1 MLEVFMKRILFPIL
15 FFVLIFTSCSL
26 FFQEEYGTITI
37 DLEGGRA
44 RSINSS
50 TGLPDL
56 ADSELE
62 IDIVTDGNSSI
73 YKKILASE
81 PKFFQADFPVGSRLE
96 ITVKLNGPSS
106 SWSAYNNHTVK
117 EGNNDIQLL
126 LNKNASSLANVGFST
141 TAATNTYEFNIAGK
155 KINISSS
162 EQPVFTRDSRGRLYI
177 AYKESSGWK
186 LNRYE
191 SDGTPNNFVSGS
203 PILSTITSASS
214 VKLASDP
221 ITGKVYAAANSN
233 LYLIK
238 DDGSV
243 IAGNPTIPAGPIAV
257 YNNNLFAL
265 ESPAGTDLKMFTITE
280 GGGSLTLTE
289 SGSTTV
295 STGQIIISV
304 TPINVD
310 FKDILVKKDKI
321 YILFAK
327 NNLPIPSTSSPYY
340 SLGGMLEYTYN
351 SSGVIDNP
359 QKYGFNDTVTAE
371 NDIVTAGETNF
382 YGPAC
387 FIGYD
392 EQSISIADDGCTFK
406 KEGGSV
412 RIYKNVNRIFS
423 FNTSTKSLYSYATE
437 NKWFKE
443 YEVTGGSTPPPGTG
457 KVLLWE
463 KNTDSNLG
471 MVYYQVDE
479 GGYTSLPT
487 TAFIKGVDSSSLTP
501 YKQIPTDVFSY
512 DNLGNLYVVW
522 KIEGSPTHKYVVRRY
537 LWNGS
542 NASYTYENEANLY
555 FKNGNNTLNIYPD
568 AIAVNISETNK
579 HLYYT
584 YKQNANIFLLRLKW
598 NDNFSAASK
607 DTSFEQKIQN
617 AGSSKSFCTALAV
630 NENGIF
636 AAVKSILGSDIENP
650 DTYGSNIKKYKHQK
664 NAGDSDYSDGEVS
677 IIPST
682 SVNTLSENNYTLEDI
697 CDLQI
702 KGGVLYGIRTKK
714 TGKLKNGTTSKVS
727 TSGELFKIEALD
739 SLFLSSTVVTSLWSS
754 LSPTDGY
761 APYRFIGTVL
771 NKLIIASDGY
781 YGDKSS
787 TGNEAQNKNK
797 VLSFDITT
805 STTWTVT
812 PTNTN
817 ATFSRELTYDATNGF
832 KWE

>member
-1 MLEVFMKRILFPIL
+1 MKKKL
-15 FFVLIFTSCSL
+15 FFALLVLILSSCSL
-26 FFQEEYGTITI
+26 FFQKEYGTITI

-50 TGLPDL
+50 TGLPNL

-62 IDIVTDGNSSI
+62 IDILTEGNSSI

-81 PKFFQADFPVGSRLE
+81 PKFFQADFPIGSRLE

-106 SWSAYNNHTVK
+106 SWSAHNSHTVK
-117 EGNNDIQLL
+117 EGNNDIRLL

-141 TAATNTYEFNIAGK
+141 AAVVNKYEFNIAGK
-155 KINISSS
+155 KINISSNAL
-162 EQPVFTRDSRGRLYI
+162 PVFTRDSRGRLYI

-191 SDGTPNNFVSGS
+191 SDGTPNNFDSGS
-203 PILSTITSASS
+203 QILPTITSASS

-221 ITGKVYAAANSN
+221 VTGKIYAAADTN

-243 IAGNPTIPAGPIAV
+243 IAGNPTIPAGPVAV

-265 ESPAGTDLKMFTITE
+265 DIPASPALKMFTITE
-280 GGGSLTLTE
+280 GGSWLTLNQA
-289 SGSTTV
+289 GSTSV
-295 STGQIIISV
+295 STGQITISG
-304 TPINVD
+304 TPGTTINVD
-310 FKDILVKKDKI
+310 FKDILVKNDKI

-371 NDIVTAGETNF
+371 NDIVTAGEANF

-463 KNTDSNLG
+463 KNTAPTTEGFKFYL
-471 MVYYQVDE
+471 VDE
-479 GGYTSLPT
+479 NNISASLLS
-487 TAFIKGVDSSSLTP
+487 TAFLQDNGSD
-501 YKQIPTDVFSY
+501 YPTDVFCY
-512 DNLGNLYVVW
+512 DQEGNLYVVW
-522 KIEGSPTHKYVVRRY
+522 FANSSYFVRRY
-537 LWNGS
+537 EKANGYS
-542 NASYTYENEANLY
+542 TDNTKENQQKMVNKSGSTQLSASEKPT
-555 FKNGNNTLNIYPD
+555 
-568 AIAVNISETNK
+568 AIAVDVSDTQKGYVYYSYKTGEKIIIRNKWIKLNGFKTGSYLNKQTLNDLSGANDSKITSMTVNNDGLFVAQKNEYTSPKKFKNVIHKYSNFDHSNTDYIGDTSSPILHGTGNNYVDENIFAMQIINGV
-579 HLYYT
+579 LYYT
-584 YKQNANIFLLRLKW
+584 VIKQDGQLENQNTNIVKT
-598 NDNFSAASK
+598 SAK
-607 DTSFEQKIQN
+607 
-617 AGSSKSFCTALAV
+617 L
-630 NENGIF
+630 
-636 AAVKSILGSDIENP
+636 VKSSNSLNNAMNYQSF
-650 DTYGSNIKKYKHQK
+650 DT
-664 NAGDSDYSDGEVS
+664 VW
-677 IIPST
+677 ST
-682 SVNTLSENNYTLEDI
+682 
-697 CDLQI
+697 Q
-702 KGGVLYGIRTKK
+702 
-714 TGKLKNGTTSKVS
+714 
-727 TSGELFKIEALD
+727 
-739 SLFLSSTVVTSLWSS
+739 SSS
-754 LSPTDGY
+754 TDGY
-761 APYRFIGTVL
+761 APYRFIGTVPS
-771 NKLIIASDGY
+771 KLIIASDGY
-781 YGDKSS
+781 YGDKNSA
-787 TGNEAQNKNK
+787 GDKAKNKNK
-797 VLSFDITT
+797 VLSFDITA
-805 STTWTVT
+805 STTWTLI
-812 PTNTN
+812 PKNTG
-817 ATFSRELTYDATNGF
+817 AKFSRDLTYTAANGF

>member
-1 MLEVFMKRILFPIL
+1 MKKKL
-15 FFVLIFTSCSL
+15 FFALLVLILSSCSL
-26 FFQEEYGTITI
+26 FFQKEYGTITI
-37 DLEGGRA
+37 DLEGGKA

-50 TGLPDL
+50 TGLPNL

-62 IDIVTDGNSSI
+62 IDIVTDGSSSI

-141 TAATNTYEFNIAGK
+141 TAANKYEFNIAGK
-155 KINISSS
+155 KIDINSS
-162 EQPVFTRDSRGRLYI
+162 ELPVFTRDSRGRLYI

-191 SDGTPNNFVSGS
+191 SDGTQNNFDSGS
-203 PILSTITSASS
+203 QIVTTITSASS

-221 ITGKVYAAANSN
+221 ITGKVYALIKDSSN
-233 LYLIK
+233 NVILYRIK
-238 DDGSV
+238 DDGSI
-243 IAGNPTIPAGPIAV
+243 IAGNLTIPVCPIAV

-265 ESPAGTDLKMFTITE
+265 DSTDLKMFTITE
-280 GGGSLTLTE
+280 GGSLTFTQA
-289 SGSTTV
+289 GSTTV
-295 STGQIIISV
+295 STGQVTISGSV
-304 TPINVD
+304 TPIPVE
-310 FKDILVKKDKI
+310 FKDILVKNDKI

-327 NNLPIPSTSSPYY
+327 NKLPTGTPPQPSPYY

-351 SSGVIDNP
+351 SSGINGL
-359 QKYGFNDTVTAE
+359 QKYGFKNEVTAK
-371 NDIVTAGETNF
+371 DGIVTAGEANF

-406 KEGGSV
+406 KVGGNV
-412 RIYKNVNRIFS
+412 KIDKNVNRIFS

-443 YEVTGGSTPPPGTG
+443 YEETATPPPPPPGTG
-457 KVLLWE
+457 KVLLWQ
-463 KNTDSNLG
+463 KNSDPNLG
-471 MVYYQVDE
+471 MEYYQVNE
-479 GGYTSLPT
+479 GEYTILPT
-487 TAFIKGVDSSSLTP
+487 TFIKGSNTGGYP
-501 YKQIPTDVFSY
+501 HYPTDVFCH
-512 DNLGNLYVVW
+512 DEKGNLYILWVNKAGGAPV
-522 KIEGSPTHKYVVRRY
+522 KYQYKVRKY
-537 LWNGS
+537 ALLPSGAYNS
-542 NASYTYENEANLY
+542 TYE
-555 FKNGNNTLNIYPD
+555 
-568 AIAVNISETNK
+568 AIIGLEDFFNQNSPITEISVHVSESNSY
-579 HLYYT
+579 LYYT
-584 YKQNANIFLLRLKW
+584 YKKTFTYIKRLKW
-598 NDNFSAASK
+598 TGDNFSAASK
-607 DTSFEQKIQN
+607 DPSFEQKIKD
-617 AGSSKSFCTALAV
+617 AGGSKYFCTALAV

-636 AAVKSILGSDIENP
+636 AAVKNIAGSDINYP
-650 DTYGSNIKKYKHQK
+650 DNYSVNIKKYKHT
-664 NAGDSDYSDGEVS
+664 NSADGE
-677 IIPST
+677 
-682 SVNTLSENNYTLEDI
+682 TLANNISPQISADNYTLEDI

-702 KGGVLYGIRTKK
+702 KGGVLYGIKTKK

-727 TSGELFKIEALD
+727 TSGELFNIS
-739 SLFLSSTVVTSLWSS
+739 SLNSSFSSSTVVTSLWSS
-754 LSPTDGY
+754 SSPTDGY
-761 APYRFIGTVL
+761 APYRFIGTVP

-797 VLSFDITT
+797 VLSFDIG
-805 STTWTVT
+805 SWTLT
-812 PTNTN
+812 PTDTD

>member
-1 MLEVFMKRILFPIL
+1 MKKKL
-15 FFVLIFTSCSL
+15 FFALLVLILSSCSL
-26 FFQEEYGTITI
+26 FFQKEYGTITI
-37 DLEGGRA
+37 DLEGGKA

-50 TGLPDL
+50 TGLPNL

-62 IDIVTDGNSSI
+62 IDILTEGSSSI

-106 SWSAYNNHTVK
+106 SWSAHNSHTVK
-117 EGNNDIQLL
+117 EGNNDIRLL
-126 LNKNASSLANVGFST
+126 LNKNASSLATVGFST
-141 TAATNTYEFNIAGK
+141 AAVVNKYEFNIAGK
-155 KINISSS
+155 TIDISSN
-162 EQPVFTRDSRGRLYI
+162 ELPVFTRDSRGRLYI
-177 AYKESSGWK
+177 AYKQSAWA

-191 SDGTPNNFVSGS
+191 SDGTQNNFDFGS
-203 PILSTITSASS
+203 QIVTTITGASS

-221 ITGKVYAAANSN
+221 ITGKVYVAADSH

-238 DDGSV
+238 NDGSV
-243 IAGNPTIPAGPIAV
+243 IAGTSMIPAGPIAV

-265 ESPAGTDLKMFTITE
+265 DSPAGTDLKMFTITE
-280 GGGSLTLTE
+280 GGSGLTLTHA
-289 SGSTTV
+289 GSTSV
-295 STGQIIISV
+295 STGQITISV

-412 RIYKNVNRIFS
+412 RIYKNVNRIFY

-437 NKWFKE
+437 NKWFNE
-443 YEVTGGSTPPPGTG
+443 YEETATPPQPPPGTTG

-463 KNTDSNLG
+463 KNSDPNLG

-479 GGYTSLPT
+479 GGYTSLL
-487 TAFIKGVDSSSLTP
+487 TAFIEGSNTGVN
-501 YKQIPTDVFSY
+501 IENPTDVFCY
-512 DNLGNLYVVW
+512 DQEENLYVVW
-522 KIEGSPTHKYVVRRY
+522 NNTSNLYCVRRY
-537 LWNGS
+537 EKKSDGS
-542 NASYTYENEANLY
+542 YDTANV
-555 FKNGNNTLNIYPD
+555 KEQTLIGSGTTSLNSSKPPI
-568 AIAVNISETNK
+568 AIAVDVSDNTNGY
-579 HLYYT
+579 LYYG
-584 YKQNANIFLLRLKW
+584 YKDGTNTPMRMNKW
-598 NDNFSAASK
+598 NKVNFDTVIENKNITINSTFKITAMAANK
-607 DTSFEQKIQN
+607 DGAF
-617 AGSSKSFCTALAV
+617 V
-630 NENGIF
+630 
-636 AAVKSILGSDIENP
+636 AVKQDYTDSPLRYKINIL
-650 DTYGSNIKKYKHQK
+650 KYK
-664 NAGDSDYSDGEVS
+664 NNGTSDGEWYFYNSTHHYSSGESYTNENIFAMRVVS
-677 IIPST
+677 
-682 SVNTLSENNYTLEDI
+682 D
-697 CDLQI
+697 
-702 KGGVLYGIRTKK
+702 VLYFLITRQKGQM
-714 TGKLKNGTTSKVS
+714 NNSS
-727 TSGELFKIEALD
+727 TNTVKIEAE
-739 SLFLSSTVVTSLWSS
+739 LWKTKMPLNNTFNDQRYQDLWKSK
-754 LSPTDGY
+754 DEDHQHGY
-761 APYRFIGTVL
+761 APYRFIGTVP

-781 YGDKSS
+781 YGIK
-787 TGNEAQNKNK
+787 TPNEVKNKNK

-805 STTWTVT
+805 STNWTVT
-812 PTNTN
+812 PTDTS
-817 ATFSRELTYDATNGF
+817 AKFSRELKYEPSNVF
-832 KWE
+832 EWE

>member
-1 MLEVFMKRILFPIL
+1 MKKKL
-15 FFVLIFTSCSL
+15 FFALLVLILSSCSL

-37 DLEGGRA
+37 DLEGGKA

-56 ADSELE
+56 TDSELE
-62 IDIVTDGNSSI
+62 IDIVTDGSSSI

-141 TAATNTYEFNIAGK
+141 TAANTYEFNIAGK
-155 KINISSS
+155 KIDINSS

-177 AYKESSGWK
+177 AYKESSGWR

-203 PILSTITSASS
+203 TILTTITGASS

-221 ITGKVYAAANSN
+221 VTGKIYAAADTN

-243 IAGNPTIPAGPIAV
+243 IAGNPTIPAGPVAV

-265 ESPAGTDLKMFTITE
+265 NIPASPALKMFTITE
-280 GGGSLTLTE
+280 GGSWLTLNQA
-289 SGSTTV
+289 GSTSV
-295 STGQIIISV
+295 STGQITISG
-304 TPINVD
+304 TPGTTINVD
-310 FKDILVKKDKI
+310 FKDILVKNDKI

-327 NNLPIPSTSSPYY
+327 NKLPKGIPLPPSPYY

-351 SSGVIDNP
+351 SSGISGL

-371 NDIVTAGETNF
+371 NDIVTAGEANF

-392 EQSISIADDGCTFK
+392 EQSISIADDGCAFK
-406 KEGGSV
+406 KVVGSV
-412 RIYKNVNRIFS
+412 RIEKNVNRIFS
-423 FNTSTKSLYSYATE
+423 FNTSTKNLYSYATE
-437 NKWFKE
+437 NKWFNE
-443 YEVTGGSTPPPGTG
+443 YEETTTPPPPPPGTG

-463 KNTDSNLG
+463 KNTNSNLG

-479 GGYTSLPT
+479 GGYTGLPT
-487 TAFIKGVDSSSLTP
+487 TAFIAGSNTGGYP
-501 YKQIPTDVFSY
+501 HYPTDVFCH
-512 DNLGNLYVVW
+512 DEKGNLYILWVN
-522 KIEGSPTHKYVVRRY
+522 KAGGSPVKYQYKVRKY
-537 LWNGS
+537 ALLPSGAYDS
-542 NASYTYENEANLY
+542 TYEAIIGLEDFFNQ
-555 FKNGNNTLNIYPD
+555 NTPITE
-568 AIAVNISETNK
+568 ISVHVSESNSY
-579 HLYYT
+579 LYYT
-584 YKQNANIFLLRLKW
+584 YKNTFTYIKRLKW
-598 NDNFSAASK
+598 TGDNFSAASK
-607 DTSFEQKIQN
+607 DNSFEQKIKD
-617 AGSSKSFCTALAV
+617 AGGSKSFCTALAV

-636 AAVKSILGSDIENP
+636 AAVKNIAGSDINYP
-650 DTYGSNIKKYKHQK
+650 DNYSVNIKKYKHT
-664 NAGDSDYSDGEVS
+664 NSADGE
-677 IIPST
+677 
-682 SVNTLSENNYTLEDI
+682 TLANNISPQNNADNYTLEDI

-702 KGGVLYGIRTKK
+702 KGGVLYGIKTKK

-739 SLFLSSTVVTSLWSS
+739 SSFSSSTVVTSLWSS
-754 LSPTDGY
+754 SSPTDGY
-761 APYRFIGTVL
+761 APYRFIGTVPS
-771 NKLIIASDGY
+771 KLIIASDGY
-781 YGDKSS
+781 YGDKNSA
-787 TGNEAQNKNK
+787 GNEAQNKNK
-797 VLSFDITT
+797 VLSFDITA
-805 STTWTVT
+805 STTWTLI
-812 PTNTN
+812 PKNTD
-817 ATFSRELTYDATNGF
+817 AKFSRELTYATNAF

>member
-1 MLEVFMKRILFPIL
+1 MKRILFPIL

-37 DLEGGRA
+37 DLEGGKA

-50 TGLPDL
+50 TGLPNL

-81 PKFFQADFPVGSRLE
+81 PKFFQADFPIGSRLE
-96 ITVKLNGPSS
+96 ITVKLNGPSA
-106 SWSAYNNHTVK
+106 SWSAHNSLTVK
-117 EGNNDIQLL
+117 EGNNDIRLL

-141 TAATNTYEFNIAGK
+141 TATNTYEFNIAGE
-155 KINISSS
+155 KIDIISR
-162 EQPVFTRDSRGRLYI
+162 ELPVFTRDSRGRLYI
-177 AYKESSGWK
+177 AYKQSNWK

-191 SDGTPNNFVSGS
+191 SDGTPNNFVSS
-203 PILSTITSASS
+203 SQILSTINTASS
-214 VKLASDP
+214 VKLASDSV
-221 ITGKVYAAANSN
+221 TGKVYVAADSH

-243 IAGNPTIPAGPIAV
+243 IAVSPTIPVSPIAV

-265 ESPAGTDLKMFTITE
+265 DIPAGTDLKMFTITE
-280 GGGSLTLTE
+280 GGSLTLNQV
-289 SGSTTV
+289 GSTV
-295 STGQIIISV
+295 SLSTGQITISGTPG

-310 FKDILVKKDKI
+310 FKDILVKNDKI

-327 NNLPIPSTSSPYY
+327 NSLPSVTPPAHYY

-351 SSGVIDNP
+351 SSGITNHP

-371 NDIVTAGETNF
+371 NDIVTAGEANF

-392 EQSISIADDGCTFK
+392 KQSISIADDGCTFNK
-406 KEGGSV
+406 VGGSV
-412 RIYKNVNRIFS
+412 RIDKNVNRVFS

-437 NKWFKE
+437 NKWFNE
-443 YEVTGGSTPPPGTG
+443 YEETTTPPPPPPGTG

-463 KNTDSNLG
+463 KNNNPNLG

-479 GGYTSLPT
+479 GGYSSLL
-487 TAFIKGVDSSSLTP
+487 TAFIEGVNSSALSQ

-542 NASYTYENEANLY
+542 TASYTYEKEANLY
-555 FKNGNNTLNIYPD
+555 FKNGANTLNIYPD

-579 HLYYT
+579 YLYYT
-584 YKQNANIFLLRLKW
+584 YKQNANIFLLRLNW

-607 DTSFEQKIQN
+607 DPSFEQKIKDT
-617 AGSSKSFCTALAV
+617 GGSKSFCTALAV

-636 AAVKSILGSDIENP
+636 AAVKNIAGTDINYP
-650 DTYGSNIKKYKHQK
+650 DNYSVNIKKYKHT
-664 NAGDSDYSDGEVS
+664 NSADGE
-677 IIPST
+677 
-682 SVNTLSENNYTLEDI
+682 TLANNIVPQIDADNYTLEDI

-702 KGGVLYGIRTKK
+702 KGGVLYGIKTKK
-714 TGKLKNGTTSKVS
+714 TGKLKKGTTSKVS

-739 SLFLSSTVVTSLWSS
+739 SSFSSSTVVTSLWSS
-754 LSPTDGY
+754 SSPTDGY
-761 APYRFIGTVL
+761 APYRFISTVP

-781 YGDKSS
+781 YGDTSNAGDK
-787 TGNEAQNKNK
+787 AQNKNK
-797 VLSFDITT
+797 VLSFDITA
-805 STTWTVT
+805 SPTWTVT
-812 PTNTN
+812 PTDIG
-817 ATFSRELTYDATNGF
+817 AKFSRELTYDASGF
-832 KWE
+832 EWK

>member
-1 MLEVFMKRILFPIL
+1 MKRKL
-15 FFVLIFTSCSL
+15 FFALLVLILSSCSL
-26 FFQEEYGTITI
+26 FFREEYGTITI
-37 DLEGGRA
+37 DLEGGKA

-50 TGLPDL
+50 TGLPNL
-56 ADSELE
+56 EDSELE
-62 IDIVTDGNSSI
+62 IDIVTDGSSSI

-106 SWSAYNNHTVK
+106 SWSANNNHTVK

-141 TAATNTYEFNIAGK
+141 TATTNTYEFNIAGK
-155 KINISSS
+155 TIDISSNTL
-162 EQPVFTRDSRGRLYI
+162 PVFTRDSRGRLYI
-177 AYKESSGWK
+177 AYKQSAWA

-191 SDGTPNNFVSGS
+191 SDGTPNNFASS
-203 PILSTITSASS
+203 SQILSTITSASS

-221 ITGKVYAAANSN
+221 VTGKVYAAADTN

-243 IAGNPTIPAGPIAV
+243 IAGTPTIPVGPIAV

-265 ESPAGTDLKMFTITE
+265 DIPASPALKMFTITE
-280 GGGSLTLTE
+280 GGGSLTFTE
-289 SGSTTV
+289 AGSTTV
-295 STGQIIISV
+295 STGQITISG
-304 TPINVD
+304 TQINVD
-310 FKDILVKKDKI
+310 FKDILVKNDKI

-327 NNLPIPSTSSPYY
+327 NSLPIASTPSPYY

-359 QKYGFNDTVTAE
+359 QKYGFNDTVTAGD
-371 NDIVTAGETNF
+371 DIVTAGEANF

-443 YEVTGGSTPPPGTG
+443 YEETATPPPPSPGTG

-463 KNTDSNLG
+463 KNSNPNLG

-479 GGYTSLPT
+479 GGYTGLP
-487 TAFIKGVDSSSLTP
+487 TAFIEGSNTGVN
-501 YKQIPTDVFSY
+501 IENPTDVFCY
-512 DNLGNLYVVW
+512 DQEGNLYVVW
-522 KIEGSPTHKYVVRRY
+522 NNTSNLYCVRRY
-537 LWNGS
+537 EKKSDGS
-542 NASYTYENEANLY
+542 YDTENVKEQVLQGSGTTY
-555 FKNGNNTLNIYPD
+555 LNSSKPPI
-568 AIAVNISETNK
+568 AIAVDVSDNTNGY
-579 HLYYT
+579 LYYG
-584 YKQNANIFLLRLKW
+584 YKDGTITPMRMSKWNKANFNTVMENNNITINNTFKITAMAANKYGAFVAVKQDYTDTPLRYKINILKYKNNGTSDGYWYFHNSAQSYSSGDNYKDENIFAMK
-598 NDNFSAASK
+598 
-607 DTSFEQKIQN
+607 
-617 AGSSKSFCTALAV
+617 V
-630 NENGIF
+630 VNGILF
-636 AAVKSILGSDIENP
+636 FLI
-650 DTYGSNIKKYKHQK
+650 TRQK
-664 NAGDSDYSDGEVS
+664 GQMNNS
-677 IIPST
+677 ST
-682 SVNTLSENNYTLEDI
+682 NT
-697 CDLQI
+697 
-702 KGGVLYGIRTKK
+702 V
-714 TGKLKNGTTSKVS
+714 
-727 TSGELFKIEALD
+727 KIEAE
-739 SLFLSSTVVTSLWSS
+739 LWKTKMPLNDTFNNQRYQDLWKSK
-754 LSPTDGY
+754 DEDIQHGY

-797 VLSFDITT
+797 VLSFDIG
-805 STTWTVT
+805 SWTLT
-812 PTNTN
+812 PTDTD
-817 ATFSRELTYDATNGF
+817 ATFSRELTYAPTNGF

>member
-1 MLEVFMKRILFPIL
+1 MKRILFPIL

-37 DLEGGRA
+37 DLEGGKA

-50 TGLPDL
+50 TGLPNL
-56 ADSELE
+56 TDSELE
-62 IDIVTDGNSSI
+62 IDILTDGNSSI

-106 SWSAYNNHTVK
+106 SWSAHNSHTVK
-117 EGNNDIQLL
+117 EGNNDIRLL
-126 LNKNASSLANVGFST
+126 LNKNASSLATVGFST
-141 TAATNTYEFNIAGK
+141 AAVVNKYEFNIAGK
-155 KINISSS
+155 TIDISSN
-162 EQPVFTRDSRGRLYI
+162 ELPVFTRDSRGRLYI

-191 SDGTPNNFVSGS
+191 SDGTPNNFAGS
-203 PILSTITSASS
+203 LPSTITSASTS

-221 ITGKVYAAANSN
+221 ITGKVYAAADSH
-233 LYLIK
+233 LYIIK

-243 IAGNPTIPAGPIAV
+243 IAGTPTIPVGPIAV

-265 ESPAGTDLKMFTITE
+265 NIPASPALKMFTITE
-280 GGGSLTLTE
+280 GGSGLTLTE
-289 SGSTTV
+289 AGSTVSV
-295 STGQIIISV
+295 STGQIIISGSG

-327 NNLPIPSTSSPYY
+327 NKLPTETPLPPSPYY

-351 SSGVIDNP
+351 SSGITDNP
-359 QKYGFNDTVTAE
+359 QKYGFNDTVTTE
-371 NDIVTAGETNF
+371 NDIVTAGEANF
-382 YGPAC
+382 YDPAC

-406 KEGGSV
+406 KEGSNV
-412 RIYKNVNRIFS
+412 KIDKNVNRIFS
-423 FNTSTKSLYSYATE
+423 FNTSTKNLYSYATE
-437 NKWFKE
+437 NKWFNE
-443 YEVTGGSTPPPGTG
+443 YEETTTPPPPPPGTG

-463 KNTDSNLG
+463 KNNNPNLG

-479 GGYTSLPT
+479 GGYSSLL
-487 TAFIKGVDSSSLTP
+487 TAFIEGVNSSALSQ

-542 NASYTYENEANLY
+542 TASYTYEKEANLY
-555 FKNGNNTLNIYPD
+555 FKNGANTLNIYPD

-579 HLYYT
+579 YLYYT
-584 YKQNANIFLLRLKW
+584 YKQNANIFLLRLNW

-607 DTSFEQKIQN
+607 DPSFEQKIKD
-617 AGSSKSFCTALAV
+617 AGGSKSFCTALAV

-739 SLFLSSTVVTSLWSS
+739 SLFSSLTVVTSLWSS

-761 APYRFIGTVL
+761 APYRFIGTVP

-787 TGNEAQNKNK
+787 AGDKAQNKNK
-797 VLSFDITT
+797 VLSFDIG
-805 STTWTVT
+805 SWTLT

-817 ATFSRELTYDATNGF
+817 AKFSRKLTCDELTNVF
-832 KWE
+832 EWK

>member
-1 MLEVFMKRILFPIL
+1 MKKKL
-15 FFVLIFTSCSL
+15 FFALLVLILSSCSL

-37 DLEGGRA
+37 DLEGGKA

-62 IDIVTDGNSSI
+62 IDIVTDGSSSI

-141 TAATNTYEFNIAGK
+141 TAANTYEFNIANIAGK
-155 KINISSS
+155 KINISSN

-177 AYKESSGWK
+177 AYKQSDWA

-191 SDGTPNNFVSGS
+191 SDGTPNNFDSGS
-203 PILSTITSASS
+203 PILTTITYASS
-214 VKLASDP
+214 VNLASDP
-221 ITGKVYAAANSN
+221 ITGKVYVAADSN
-233 LYLIK
+233 LYRIK

-243 IAGNPTIPAGPIAV
+243 IAGTPTIPVCPIAV

-265 ESPAGTDLKMFTITE
+265 DSPAGTDLKMFTITE
-280 GGGSLTLTE
+280 GGSGLTLTE
-289 SGSTTV
+289 AGSTTV
-295 STGQIIISV
+295 SRGQITISG
-304 TPINVD
+304 TQINVD

-327 NNLPIPSTSSPYY
+327 NNIPPIGVSSPYY

-371 NDIVTAGETNF
+371 NDIVTAGEANF

-392 EQSISIADDGCTFK
+392 EQSISIADDGCTFQK
-406 KEGGSV
+406 VDGSV
-412 RIYKNVNRIFS
+412 RIDKNVNRIFS

-437 NKWFKE
+437 NKWFNE
-443 YEVTGGSTPPPGTG
+443 YEVTGGSTPSPGTG
-457 KVLLWE
+457 KVLLWQ
-463 KNTDSNLG
+463 KNNNPNLG
-471 MVYYQVDE
+471 MEYYQVNE
-479 GGYTSLPT
+479 GGYTDLP
-487 TAFIKGVDSSSLTP
+487 TAFIKGVVSSSLTP
-501 YKQIPTDVFSY
+501 YKHIPTDVFSY

-542 NASYTYENEANLY
+542 TASYTYEKEANLY
-555 FKNGNNTLNIYPD
+555 FKNGTNTLTIHPD
-568 AIAVNISETNK
+568 SIAVNISETNK
-579 HLYYT
+579 YLYYT
-584 YKQNANIFLLRLKW
+584 YKQNSNIFLLRLKW
-598 NDNFSAASK
+598 DGNFSAASK
-607 DTSFEQKIQN
+607 DNSFEQKIQDT
-617 AGSSKSFCTALAV
+617 GGSKSFCTALAV

-702 KGGVLYGIRTKK
+702 KGGVLYGIKTKK

-739 SLFLSSTVVTSLWSS
+739 SSFLSSTVVTSLWSS
-754 LSPTDGY
+754 SSPTDGY
-761 APYRFIGTVL
+761 APYRFIGTVP

-781 YGDKSS
+781 YGDKSN
-787 TGNEAQNKNK
+787 TGDKAQNKNK
-797 VLSFDITT
+797 VLSFDIG
-805 STTWTVT
+805 SWTLT
-812 PTNTN
+812 PTNTD
-817 ATFSRELTYDATNGF
+817 AKFSRELTYDTTNSF
-832 KWE
+832 EWK

>member
-1 MLEVFMKRILFPIL
+1 MKRILFPIL

-126 LNKNASSLANVGFST
+126 LNKNASSLATVGFST
-141 TAATNTYEFNIAGK
+141 TATTNTYEFNIAGK
-155 KINISSS
+155 TIDISSN

-177 AYKESSGWK
+177 AYKNGTWA

-191 SDGTPNNFVSGS
+191 SDGTPNNFAGS
-203 PILSTITSASS
+203 LLSTITGASS

-221 ITGKVYAAANSN
+221 VTGKVYAAADSH

-238 DDGSV
+238 NDGSV
-243 IAGNPTIPAGPIAV
+243 IAGSSTIPAGPIAV

-280 GGGSLTLTE
+280 GGGSLTFTE
-289 SGSTTV
+289 AGSTTV
-295 STGQIIISV
+295 STEQITISG
-304 TPINVD
+304 TPIQVD
-310 FKDILVKKDKI
+310 FKDIFVKNDKI

-327 NNLPIPSTSSPYY
+327 NSLPSGTPPAHYY

-351 SSGVIDNP
+351 SSGITNYP
-359 QKYGFNDTVTAE
+359 QKYGFNDTVTAK
-371 NDIVTAGETNF
+371 DGIVTAGEANF

-412 RIYKNVNRIFS
+412 RIDKNVNRVFS

-437 NKWFKE
+437 NKWFNE
-443 YEVTGGSTPPPGTG
+443 YEVTATPSPGTG
-457 KVLLWE
+457 KVLLWQ
-463 KNTDSNLG
+463 KNTNPNLG
-471 MVYYQVDE
+471 MEYYQVDE
-479 GGYTSLPT
+479 GGYTGLP
-487 TAFIKGVDSSSLTP
+487 TAFIEGVNSSALSQ

-542 NASYTYENEANLY
+542 TASYTYEKEANLY
-555 FKNGNNTLNIYPD
+555 FKNVANTLNIYPD

-579 HLYYT
+579 YLYYT
-584 YKQNANIFLLRLKW
+584 YKQNTNIFLLRLKW
-598 NDNFSAASK
+598 HDNFSAALK
-607 DTSFEQKIQN
+607 DNSFEQKIKG
-617 AGSSKSFCTALAV
+617 AGGSKSFCTALAV

-664 NAGDSDYSDGEVS
+664 NAGDSDYTDGEVS

-727 TSGELFKIEALD
+727 TSGELFEIEALD
-739 SLFLSSTVVTSLWSS
+739 SSFSSLTVVTPLWSS
-754 LSPTDGY
+754 SSPTDGY
-761 APYRFIGTVL
+761 APYRFIGTVP

-781 YGDKSS
+781 YGKKS
-787 TGNEAQNKNK
+787 TNEVKNKNK

-812 PTNTN
+812 PTDTD
-817 ATFSRELTYDATNGF
+817 AKFSRELTYGASGF
-832 KWE
+832 EWK

>member
-1 MLEVFMKRILFPIL
+1 MKRILFPIL

-62 IDIVTDGNSSI
+62 IDIVTDGSSSI

-117 EGNNDIQLL
+117 EGNNNIQLL
-126 LNKNASSLANVGFST
+126 LNKNASSLANMGFST
-141 TAATNTYEFNIAGK
+141 KAATNTYEFNIAGK
-155 KINISSS
+155 KINISSNPL
-162 EQPVFTRDSRGRLYI
+162 PVFTRDSRGRLYI
-177 AYKESSGWK
+177 AYKQSDWK

-191 SDGTPNNFVSGS
+191 SDGTPNNFAGS
-203 PILSTITSASS
+203 QIVTTITGASS

-221 ITGKVYAAANSN
+221 ITGKVYAAADSH

-238 DDGSV
+238 NDGSV
-243 IAGNPTIPAGPIAV
+243 IAGTSTIPVGPIAV

-265 ESPAGTDLKMFTITE
+265 DSPASTYLKMFTITE
-280 GGGSLTLTE
+280 GESVLTLTPV
-289 SGSTTV
+289 GSTTV
-295 STGQIIISV
+295 STGQITISV

-392 EQSISIADDGCTFK
+392 EQSISIADDGCTFQK
-406 KEGGSV
+406 VDGSV
-412 RIYKNVNRIFS
+412 RIDKNVNRIFS

-437 NKWFKE
+437 NKWFNE
-443 YEVTGGSTPPPGTG
+443 YEVTGGSTPSPGTG
-457 KVLLWE
+457 KVLLWQ
-463 KNTDSNLG
+463 KNNNPNLG
-471 MVYYQVDE
+471 MEYYQVNE
-479 GGYTSLPT
+479 GGYTDLP
-487 TAFIKGVDSSSLTP
+487 TAFIKGVVSSSLTP
-501 YKQIPTDVFSY
+501 YKHIPTDVFSY

-542 NASYTYENEANLY
+542 TASYTYEKEANLY
-555 FKNGNNTLNIYPD
+555 FKNGTNTLTIHPD
-568 AIAVNISETNK
+568 SIAVNISETNK
-579 HLYYT
+579 YLYYT
-584 YKQNANIFLLRLKW
+584 YKQNSNIFLLRLKW
-598 NDNFSAASK
+598 DGNFSAASK
-607 DTSFEQKIQN
+607 DNSFEQKIKD
-617 AGSSKSFCTALAV
+617 AGGSKYFCTALAV

-636 AAVKSILGSDIENP
+636 AAVKNIAGIDINYP
-650 DTYGSNIKKYKHQK
+650 DNYSVNIKKYKHT
-664 NAGDSDYSDGEVS
+664 NSADGE
-677 IIPST
+677 
-682 SVNTLSENNYTLEDI
+682 TLANNISPQISADNYTLEDI

-702 KGGVLYGIRTKK
+702 KGGVLYGIKTKK

-727 TSGELFKIEALD
+727 TSGELFNIS
-739 SLFLSSTVVTSLWSS
+739 SLNSSFSSSTVVTSLWSS
-754 LSPTDGY
+754 SSPTDGY
-761 APYRFIGTVL
+761 APYRFIGTVP

-797 VLSFDITT
+797 VLSFDIG
-805 STTWTVT
+805 SWTLT

-817 ATFSRELTYDATNGF
+817 AKFSRELTYEPTNGF

>member
-1 MLEVFMKRILFPIL
+1 MKKKL
-15 FFVLIFTSCSL
+15 FFALLVLILSSCSL
-26 FFQEEYGTITI
+26 FFQKEYGTITI
-37 DLEGGRA
+37 DLEGGKA

-50 TGLPDL
+50 TGLPNL

-62 IDIVTDGNSSI
+62 IDILTEGSSSI

-106 SWSAYNNHTVK
+106 SWSAHNSHTVK
-117 EGNNDIQLL
+117 EGNNDIRLL
-126 LNKNASSLANVGFST
+126 LNKNASSLATVGFST
-141 TAATNTYEFNIAGK
+141 AAVVNKYEFNIAGK
-155 KINISSS
+155 TIDISSN
-162 EQPVFTRDSRGRLYI
+162 ELPVFTRDSRGRLYI
-177 AYKESSGWK
+177 AYKQSAWA

-191 SDGTPNNFVSGS
+191 SDGTQNNFDFGS
-203 PILSTITSASS
+203 QIVTTITGASS

-221 ITGKVYAAANSN
+221 ITGKVYVAADSH

-238 DDGSV
+238 NDGSV
-243 IAGNPTIPAGPIAV
+243 IAGTSMIPAGPIAV

-265 ESPAGTDLKMFTITE
+265 DSPAGTDLKMFTITE
-280 GGGSLTLTE
+280 GGSGLTLTHA
-289 SGSTTV
+289 GSTSV
-295 STGQIIISV
+295 STGQITISV

-412 RIYKNVNRIFS
+412 RIYKNVNRIFY

-437 NKWFKE
+437 NKWFNE
-443 YEVTGGSTPPPGTG
+443 YEETATPPPPPPGTTG

-463 KNTDSNLG
+463 KNSDPNLG

-479 GGYTSLPT
+479 GGYTSLL
-487 TAFIKGVDSSSLTP
+487 TAFIEGSNTGVN
-501 YKQIPTDVFSY
+501 IENPTDVFCY
-512 DNLGNLYVVW
+512 DQEENLYVVW
-522 KIEGSPTHKYVVRRY
+522 NNTSNLYCVRRY
-537 LWNGS
+537 EKKSDGS
-542 NASYTYENEANLY
+542 YDTANV
-555 FKNGNNTLNIYPD
+555 KEQTLIGSGTTSLNSSKPPI
-568 AIAVNISETNK
+568 AIAVDVSDNTNGY
-579 HLYYT
+579 LYYG
-584 YKQNANIFLLRLKW
+584 YKDGTNTPMRMNKW
-598 NDNFSAASK
+598 NKVNFDTVIENKNITINSTFKITAMAANK
-607 DTSFEQKIQN
+607 DGAF
-617 AGSSKSFCTALAV
+617 V
-630 NENGIF
+630 
-636 AAVKSILGSDIENP
+636 AVKQDYTDSPLRYKINIL
-650 DTYGSNIKKYKHQK
+650 KYK
-664 NAGDSDYSDGEVS
+664 NNGTSDGEWYFYNSTHHYSSGESYTNENIFAMRVVS
-677 IIPST
+677 
-682 SVNTLSENNYTLEDI
+682 D
-697 CDLQI
+697 
-702 KGGVLYGIRTKK
+702 VLYFLITRQKGQM
-714 TGKLKNGTTSKVS
+714 NNSS
-727 TSGELFKIEALD
+727 TNTVKIEAE
-739 SLFLSSTVVTSLWSS
+739 LWKTKMPLNNTFNDQRYQDLWKSK
-754 LSPTDGY
+754 DEDHQHGY
-761 APYRFIGTVL
+761 APYRFIGTVP

-781 YGDKSS
+781 YGIK
-787 TGNEAQNKNK
+787 TPNEVKNKNK

-805 STTWTVT
+805 STNWTVT
-812 PTNTN
+812 PTDTS
-817 ATFSRELTYDATNGF
+817 AKFSRELKYEPSNVF
-832 KWE
+832 EWE

>member
-1 MLEVFMKRILFPIL
+1 MKRILFPIL

-37 DLEGGRA
+37 DLEGGKA

-62 IDIVTDGNSSI
+62 IDIVTDGSSSI

-106 SWSAYNNHTVK
+106 SWSAHNSHTVK

-126 LNKNASSLANVGFST
+126 LNKDASSLANMGFST
-141 TAATNTYEFNIAGK
+141 KAANTYEFNIAGK
-155 KINISSS
+155 TIDISSNTL
-162 EQPVFTRDSRGRLYI
+162 PVFTRDSRGRLYI
-177 AYKESSGWK
+177 AYKNGTWA

-191 SDGTPNNFVSGS
+191 SDGTPNNFDSGS
-203 PILSTITSASS
+203 PILTTITYASS
-214 VKLASDP
+214 VNLASDP
-221 ITGKVYAAANSN
+221 ITGKVYVAADSN
-233 LYLIK
+233 LYRIK

-243 IAGNPTIPAGPIAV
+243 IAGSSTIPAGPIAV

-280 GGGSLTLTE
+280 GESVLTLTPV
-289 SGSTTV
+289 GSPV
-295 STGQIIISV
+295 SISTGQITISGSG

-310 FKDILVKKDKI
+310 FKDIFVKNDKI

-327 NNLPIPSTSSPYY
+327 NSLPSGTPPAHYY

-351 SSGVIDNP
+351 SSGISGL
-359 QKYGFNDTVTAE
+359 QKYGFNDTVTAK
-371 NDIVTAGETNF
+371 DGIVTAGEANF

-412 RIYKNVNRIFS
+412 RIDKNVNRVFS

-437 NKWFKE
+437 NKWFNE
-443 YEVTGGSTPPPGTG
+443 YEVTATPSPGTG
-457 KVLLWE
+457 KVLLWQ
-463 KNTDSNLG
+463 KNTNPNLG
-471 MVYYQVDE
+471 MEYYQVDE
-479 GGYTSLPT
+479 GGYTGLP
-487 TAFIKGVDSSSLTP
+487 TAFIEGVNSSALSQ

-542 NASYTYENEANLY
+542 TASYTYEKEANLY
-555 FKNGNNTLNIYPD
+555 FKNVANTLNIYPD

-579 HLYYT
+579 YLYYT
-584 YKQNANIFLLRLKW
+584 YKQNTNIFLLRLKW
-598 NDNFSAASK
+598 HDNFSAALK
-607 DTSFEQKIQN
+607 DNSFEQKIKG
-617 AGSSKSFCTALAV
+617 AGGSKSFCTALAV

-636 AAVKSILGSDIENP
+636 AAVKNIAGSDINYP
-650 DTYGSNIKKYKHQK
+650 DNYSVNIKKYKHT
-664 NAGDSDYSDGEVS
+664 NSADGE
-677 IIPST
+677 
-682 SVNTLSENNYTLEDI
+682 TLANNIVPQIDADNYTLEDI

-727 TSGELFKIEALD
+727 TSGELFEIEALD
-739 SLFLSSTVVTSLWSS
+739 SSFSSLTVVTPLWSS
-754 LSPTDGY
+754 SSPTDGY
-761 APYRFIGTVL
+761 APYRFIGTVP

-797 VLSFDITT
+797 VLSFDINTA

-812 PTNTN
+812 STDTG
-817 ATFSRELTYDATNGF
+817 AKFSRELTYDTTNSF

>member
-1 MLEVFMKRILFPIL
+1 MKRILFPIL

-37 DLEGGRA
+37 DLEGGKA

-126 LNKNASSLANVGFST
+126 LNKNASSLANMGFST
-141 TAATNTYEFNIAGK
+141 TAANTYEFNIAGK
-155 KINISSS
+155 KIDINSS

-177 AYKESSGWK
+177 AYKQSDWA

-191 SDGTPNNFVSGS
+191 SDGTPNNFASDSQIVT
-203 PILSTITSASS
+203 TITSAPS

-221 ITGKVYAAANSN
+221 VTGKVYAAANSN
-233 LYLIK
+233 LYRIK

-243 IAGNPTIPAGPIAV
+243 TPTGGTAIPVGPIAV

-265 ESPAGTDLKMFTITE
+265 DSPAGTNLKMFTITE
-280 GGGSLTLTE
+280 GGSLTLTHA
-289 SGSTTV
+289 GSTSV
-295 STGQIIISV
+295 STGQITISV

-359 QKYGFNDTVTAE
+359 QKYGFNDTVTAK
-371 NDIVTAGETNF
+371 DGIVTAGEANF

-406 KEGGSV
+406 KESGSV
-412 RIYKNVNRIFS
+412 RIDKNVNRVFS

-443 YEVTGGSTPPPGTG
+443 YEVTGGSTPSPGTG

-463 KNTDSNLG
+463 KNSDPTTEGFKFYL
-471 MVYYQVDE
+471 VDE
-479 GGYTSLPT
+479 NNSASLPS
-487 TAFIKGVDSSSLTP
+487 TAFLQDNGTD
-501 YKQIPTDVFSY
+501 YPTDVFCY
-512 DNLGNLYVVW
+512 DQEGNLYVVW
-522 KIEGSPTHKYVVRRY
+522 FDYPNYCVRRY
-537 LWNGS
+537 EKANNYSTDNTKDNQQKMVNNSGS
-542 NASYTYENEANLY
+542 TQLSASEKPT
-555 FKNGNNTLNIYPD
+555 
-568 AIAVNISETNK
+568 AIAVDVSDTQKGYVYYSYNHNNKDVYIICNSWQYTNFKDGAYLKKIKSAQTIASNATASTITSISADSKNIYAAQKTEYNINKYTINVFKYKNIISFSEGYWTYANNQQHKHGNDYTDQEINDLRIQDDVLYILITKHKGQMRDPATNEV
-579 HLYYT
+579 
-584 YKQNANIFLLRLKW
+584 Q
-598 NDNFSAASK
+598 SK
-607 DTSFEQKIQN
+607 
-617 AGSSKSFCTALAV
+617 
-630 NENGIF
+630 GIF
-636 AAVKSILGSDIENP
+636 
-650 DTYGSNIKKYKHQK
+650 YK
-664 NAGDSDYSDGEVS
+664 
-677 IIPST
+677 T
-682 SVNTLSENNYTLEDI
+682 
-697 CDLQI
+697 
-702 KGGVLYGIRTKK
+702 TKP
-714 TGKLKNGTTSKVS
+714 L
-727 TSGELFKIEALD
+727 
-739 SLFLSSTVVTSLWSS
+739 STVINSQTFTEITPSQSA
-754 LSPTDGY
+754 DGY
-761 APYRFIGTVL
+761 APYRFIGTVP

-781 YGDKSS
+781 YGDKNSAS
-787 TGNEAQNKNK
+787 NKAQNKNK
-797 VLSFDITT
+797 VLSFDITA
-805 STTWTVT
+805 STTWTLIHK
-812 PTNTN
+812 NTD
-817 ATFSRELTYDATNGF
+817 AKFSRELTYDTTNSF

>member
-1 MLEVFMKRILFPIL
+1 MKRILFPIL

-37 DLEGGRA
+37 DLEGGKA

-50 TGLPDL
+50 TGLPNL

-81 PKFFQADFPVGSRLE
+81 PKFFQADFPIGSRLE
-96 ITVKLNGPSS
+96 ITVKLNGPSA
-106 SWSAYNNHTVK
+106 SWSAHNSLTVK
-117 EGNNDIQLL
+117 EGNNDIRLL

-141 TAATNTYEFNIAGK
+141 TATNTYEFNIAGE
-155 KINISSS
+155 KIDIISR
-162 EQPVFTRDSRGRLYI
+162 ELPVFTRDSRGRLYI
-177 AYKESSGWK
+177 AYKQSNWK

-191 SDGTPNNFVSGS
+191 SDGTPNNFVSS
-203 PILSTITSASS
+203 SQILSTINTASS
-214 VKLASDP
+214 VKLASDSV
-221 ITGKVYAAANSN
+221 TGKVYVAADSH

-243 IAGNPTIPAGPIAV
+243 IAVSPTIPVSPIAV

-265 ESPAGTDLKMFTITE
+265 DIPAGTDLKMFTITE
-280 GGGSLTLTE
+280 GGSLTLNQV
-289 SGSTTV
+289 GSTV
-295 STGQIIISV
+295 SLSTGQITISGTPG

-310 FKDILVKKDKI
+310 FKDILVKNDKI

-327 NNLPIPSTSSPYY
+327 NSLPSVTPPAHYY

-351 SSGVIDNP
+351 SSGITNHP

-371 NDIVTAGETNF
+371 NDIVTAGEANF

-392 EQSISIADDGCTFK
+392 KQSISIADDGCTFNK
-406 KEGGSV
+406 VGGSV
-412 RIYKNVNRIFS
+412 RIDKNVNRVFS

-437 NKWFKE
+437 NKWFNE
-443 YEVTGGSTPPPGTG
+443 YEETTTPPPPPPGTG

-463 KNTDSNLG
+463 KNNNPNLG

-479 GGYTSLPT
+479 GGYSSLL
-487 TAFIKGVDSSSLTP
+487 TAFIEGVNSSALSQ

-542 NASYTYENEANLY
+542 TASYTYEKEANLY
-555 FKNGNNTLNIYPD
+555 FKNGANTLNIYPD

-579 HLYYT
+579 YLYYT
-584 YKQNANIFLLRLKW
+584 YKQNANIFLLRLNW

-607 DTSFEQKIQN
+607 DPSFEQKIKDT
-617 AGSSKSFCTALAV
+617 GGSKSFCTALAV

-636 AAVKSILGSDIENP
+636 AAVKNIAGTDINYP
-650 DTYGSNIKKYKHQK
+650 DNYSVNIKKYKHT
-664 NAGDSDYSDGEVS
+664 NSADGE
-677 IIPST
+677 
-682 SVNTLSENNYTLEDI
+682 TLANNIVPQIDADNYTLEDI

-702 KGGVLYGIRTKK
+702 KGGVLYGIKTKK
-714 TGKLKNGTTSKVS
+714 TGKLKKGTTSKVS

-739 SLFLSSTVVTSLWSS
+739 SSFSSSTVVTSLWSS
-754 LSPTDGY
+754 SSPTDGY
-761 APYRFIGTVL
+761 APYRFISTVP

-781 YGDKSS
+781 YGDTSNAGDK
-787 TGNEAQNKNK
+787 AQNKNK
-797 VLSFDITT
+797 VLSFDINTA

-817 ATFSRELTYDATNGF
+817 AKFSRELTYDASGF
-832 KWE
+832 EWK

>member
-1 MLEVFMKRILFPIL
+1 MKRILFPIL

-37 DLEGGRA
+37 DLEGGKA

-62 IDIVTDGNSSI
+62 IDIVTDGSSSI

-106 SWSAYNNHTVK
+106 SWSAHNSHTVK

-141 TAATNTYEFNIAGK
+141 TAANKYEFNIAGK
-155 KINISSS
+155 TIDISSNTL
-162 EQPVFTRDSRGRLYI
+162 PVFTRDSRGRLYI

-203 PILSTITSASS
+203 PILTTITGASS
-214 VKLASDP
+214 VNLASDP
-221 ITGKVYAAANSN
+221 ITGKVYALINDSSN
-233 LYLIK
+233 NVVLYRIK

-265 ESPAGTDLKMFTITE
+265 DSTDLKMFTITE
-280 GGGSLTLTE
+280 GGGSLTFTE
-289 SGSTTV
+289 AGSTTV
-295 STGQIIISV
+295 STEQITISG
-304 TPINVD
+304 TPIQVD

-327 NNLPIPSTSSPYY
+327 NNLPTPSTPSPYY

-351 SSGVIDNP
+351 SSGITNYP
-359 QKYGFNDTVTAE
+359 QKYGFNDTVTAK
-371 NDIVTAGETNF
+371 DGIVTAGEANF

-392 EQSISIADDGCTFK
+392 EQSISIADDGCTFQK
-406 KEGGSV
+406 VDGSV
-412 RIYKNVNRIFS
+412 RIDKNVNRVFS

-443 YEVTGGSTPPPGTG
+443 YEVTGGSTPSPGTG
-457 KVLLWE
+457 KVLLWQ
-463 KNTDSNLG
+463 KNNNPNLG

-479 GGYTSLPT
+479 GGYTGLP
-487 TAFIKGVDSSSLTP
+487 TAFIEGVNSSALSQ

-542 NASYTYENEANLY
+542 TASYTYEKEANLY
-555 FKNGNNTLNIYPD
+555 FKNGANTLNIYPD

-579 HLYYT
+579 YLYYT
-584 YKQNANIFLLRLKW
+584 YKQSTNIFLLRLNW
-598 NDNFSAASK
+598 NDNFSAALK
-607 DTSFEQKIQN
+607 DNSFEQKIKG
-617 AGSSKSFCTALAV
+617 AGGSKSFCTALAV

-636 AAVKSILGSDIENP
+636 AAVKNIDGSDIENP

-682 SVNTLSENNYTLEDI
+682 SVNTLPENNYTLEDI

-739 SLFLSSTVVTSLWSS
+739 SSFLSSTVVTSLWSS
-754 LSPTDGY
+754 LSSTDGY
-761 APYRFIGTVL
+761 APYRFIGTVP

-781 YGDKSS
+781 YGDKSNI
-787 TGNEAQNKNK
+787 GDKAQNKNK

-817 ATFSRELTYDATNGF
+817 AKFSRELTYDPTNGF

>member
-1 MLEVFMKRILFPIL
+1 MKKKL
-15 FFVLIFTSCSL
+15 FFALLVLILSSCSL

-37 DLEGGRA
+37 DLEGGKA

-56 ADSELE
+56 TDSELE
-62 IDIVTDGNSSI
+62 IDIVTDGSSSI

-141 TAATNTYEFNIAGK
+141 TAANTYEFNIAGK
-155 KINISSS
+155 KINISSN

-177 AYKESSGWK
+177 AYKQSDWA

-191 SDGTPNNFVSGS
+191 SDGTPNNFAGS
-203 PILSTITSASS
+203 QIVSTITGASS
-214 VKLASDP
+214 VNLASDP
-221 ITGKVYAAANSN
+221 ITGKVYVAADSN
-233 LYLIK
+233 LYRIK
-238 DDGSV
+238 DDGAV
-243 IAGNPTIPAGPIAV
+243 TPTGGGTAIPVGPIAV

-280 GGGSLTLTE
+280 GGSVLTLTPV
-289 SGSTTV
+289 GSTSV
-295 STGQIIISV
+295 STGQITISG
-304 TPINVD
+304 TTINVD
-310 FKDILVKKDKI
+310 FKDILVKNDKI

-327 NNLPIPSTSSPYY
+327 NKLPKGIPLPPSPYY

-351 SSGVIDNP
+351 SSGITNYP
-359 QKYGFNDTVTAE
+359 QKYGFNDTVTAK
-371 NDIVTAGETNF
+371 DGIVTAGEANF

-392 EQSISIADDGCTFK
+392 EQSISIADDGCTFQK
-406 KEGGSV
+406 VDGSV
-412 RIYKNVNRIFS
+412 RIDKNVNRVFS

-463 KNTDSNLG
+463 KNSASNLG

-479 GGYTSLPT
+479 GGYTDLP
-487 TAFIKGVDSSSLTP
+487 TAFIAGSNTGGYP
-501 YKQIPTDVFSY
+501 HYPTDVFCH
-512 DNLGNLYVVW
+512 DEKGNLYILWVNKAGGTPV
-522 KIEGSPTHKYVVRRY
+522 KYQYKVRKY
-537 LWNGS
+537 ALLSSGVYDS
-542 NASYTYENEANLY
+542 TYEAIIGLEDFFNQ
-555 FKNGNNTLNIYPD
+555 NTPITE
-568 AIAVNISETNK
+568 ISVHVSESNSY
-579 HLYYT
+579 LYYT
-584 YKQNANIFLLRLKW
+584 YKNTFTYIKRLKW
-598 NDNFSAASK
+598 TGDNFSAALK
-607 DTSFEQKIQN
+607 DNSFEQKIKG
-617 AGSSKSFCTALAV
+617 AGGSKSFCTALAV

-636 AAVKSILGSDIENP
+636 AAVKNIDGSDIENP

-682 SVNTLSENNYTLEDI
+682 SVNTLPENNYTLEDI

-739 SLFLSSTVVTSLWSS
+739 SSFLSSTVVTSLWSS

-761 APYRFIGTVL
+761 APYRFIGTVP

-781 YGDKSS
+781 YGDTSNADDK
-787 TGNEAQNKNK
+787 AQNKNK

-805 STTWTVT
+805 STNWTVT
-812 PTNTN
+812 PKDTN
-817 ATFSRELTYDATNGF
+817 ATFSRELTHDTTNGF

>member
-1 MLEVFMKRILFPIL
+1 MKRILFPIL

-37 DLEGGRA
+37 DLEGGKA

-56 ADSELE
+56 AASELE
-62 IDIVTDGNSSI
+62 IDIVTDGSSSI

-106 SWSAYNNHTVK
+106 SWSANNNHTVK

-141 TAATNTYEFNIAGK
+141 KETNKYEFNIAGK
-155 KINISSS
+155 KIDINSS
-162 EQPVFTRDSRGRLYI
+162 ELPVFTRDSRGRLYI
-177 AYKESSGWK
+177 AYKNGTWA

-191 SDGTPNNFVSGS
+191 SDGTQNNFAGS
-203 PILSTITSASS
+203 QIVTTITGASS

-221 ITGKVYAAANSN
+221 ITGKVYALIKDLSN
-233 LYLIK
+233 HIVLYRIK

-243 IAGNPTIPAGPIAV
+243 IAGTPTIPVCPIAV

-265 ESPAGTDLKMFTITE
+265 GVSAVSGNNPLKMFTITE
-280 GGGSLTLTE
+280 EGSVLTLNQA
-289 SGSTTV
+289 GSTVSV
-295 STGQIIISV
+295 STGQITISGIPV
-304 TPINVD
+304 IPINVD

-351 SSGVIDNP
+351 SSGISGL
-359 QKYGFNDTVTAE
+359 QKYGFNDTVTAGD
-371 NDIVTAGETNF
+371 DIVTAGEANF

-437 NKWFKE
+437 NKWFNE
-443 YEVTGGSTPPPGTG
+443 YEETATPPPPPPGTG

-463 KNTDSNLG
+463 KNSNPNLG

-479 GGYTSLPT
+479 GGYTGLP
-487 TAFIKGVDSSSLTP
+487 TAFIEGSNTGVN
-501 YKQIPTDVFSY
+501 IENPTDVFCY
-512 DNLGNLYVVW
+512 DQEGNLYVVW
-522 KIEGSPTHKYVVRRY
+522 NNTSNLYCVRRY
-537 LWNGS
+537 EKKSDGS
-542 NASYTYENEANLY
+542 YDTENVKEQVLQGSGTTY
-555 FKNGNNTLNIYPD
+555 LNSSKPPI
-568 AIAVNISETNK
+568 AIAVDVSDNTNGY
-579 HLYYT
+579 LYYG
-584 YKQNANIFLLRLKW
+584 YKDGTITPMRMSKWNKANFNTVMENNNITINNTFKITAMAANKYGAFVAVKQDYTDTPLRYKINILKYKNNGTSDGYWYFHNSAQSYSSGDNYKDENIFAMK
-598 NDNFSAASK
+598 
-607 DTSFEQKIQN
+607 
-617 AGSSKSFCTALAV
+617 V
-630 NENGIF
+630 VNGILF
-636 AAVKSILGSDIENP
+636 FLI
-650 DTYGSNIKKYKHQK
+650 TRQK
-664 NAGDSDYSDGEVS
+664 GQMNNS
-677 IIPST
+677 ST
-682 SVNTLSENNYTLEDI
+682 NT
-697 CDLQI
+697 
-702 KGGVLYGIRTKK
+702 V
-714 TGKLKNGTTSKVS
+714 
-727 TSGELFKIEALD
+727 KIEAE
-739 SLFLSSTVVTSLWSS
+739 LWKTKMPLNDTFNDQRYQDLWKSK
-754 LSPTDGY
+754 DEDHQHGY
-761 APYRFIGTVL
+761 APYRFIGTVP

-787 TGNEAQNKNK
+787 ASNKAQNKNK
-797 VLSFDITT
+797 VLSFDVG
-805 STTWTVT
+805 SWTLT
-812 PTNTN
+812 PTDTD
-817 ATFSRELTYDATNGF
+817 AKFSRELTYDTTNGF

>member
-1 MLEVFMKRILFPIL
+1 MKRILFPIL

-37 DLEGGRA
+37 DLEGGKA

-56 ADSELE
+56 TDSELE
-62 IDIVTDGNSSI
+62 IDIVTDGSSSI

-141 TAATNTYEFNIAGK
+141 TAANTYEFNIANIAGK
-155 KINISSS
+155 KINISSN

-177 AYKESSGWK
+177 AYKQSDWA

-191 SDGTPNNFVSGS
+191 SDGTPNNFAGS
-203 PILSTITSASS
+203 QIVTTITGVSS

-221 ITGKVYAAANSN
+221 VTGKVYAAANSN

-243 IAGNPTIPAGPIAV
+243 IAGTSTIPAGPIAV

-265 ESPAGTDLKMFTITE
+265 DSPAGTDLKMFTITE
-280 GGGSLTLTE
+280 GGSVLTLTPV
-289 SGSTTV
+289 GSTSV
-295 STGQIIISV
+295 STGQITISGTPG

-310 FKDILVKKDKI
+310 FKDILVKNDKI

-327 NNLPIPSTSSPYY
+327 NSLPSVTPPAHYY

-351 SSGVIDNP
+351 SSGITNYP
-359 QKYGFNDTVTAE
+359 QKYGFNNEVTAK
-371 NDIVTAGETNF
+371 DGIVTAGEANF

-406 KEGGSV
+406 KEGGNV
-412 RIYKNVNRIFS
+412 KIDKNVNRVFS

-443 YEVTGGSTPPPGTG
+443 YEETATPPPPPPGTG
-457 KVLLWE
+457 KVLLWQ
-463 KNTDSNLG
+463 KNSNPNLG
-471 MVYYQVDE
+471 MEYYQVNE
-479 GGYTSLPT
+479 GRYTGLP
-487 TAFIKGVDSSSLTP
+487 TAFIAGSSISGN
-501 YKQIPTDVFSY
+501 IENPTDVFCY
-512 DNLGNLYVVW
+512 DQEGNLYVVW
-522 KIEGSPTHKYVVRRY
+522 NNTSNFYCVRRY
-537 LWNGS
+537 EKKSDGS
-542 NASYTYENEANLY
+542 YDTANVKEQVLQGSGTTY
-555 FKNGNNTLNIYPD
+555 LNSSQPPI
-568 AIAVNISETNK
+568 AIAVDISDSTNGY
-579 HLYYT
+579 LYYG
-584 YKQNANIFLLRLKW
+584 YKDGTNTPMRMNKW
-598 NDNFSAASK
+598 NKVNFDTVIENKNITINSTFKITAMAANK
-607 DTSFEQKIQN
+607 DGAF
-617 AGSSKSFCTALAV
+617 V
-630 NENGIF
+630 
-636 AAVKSILGSDIENP
+636 AVKQDYTDSPLRYKINIL
-650 DTYGSNIKKYKHQK
+650 KYK
-664 NAGDSDYSDGEVS
+664 NNGTSDGEWYFYNSTHHYSSGESYTNENIFAMRVVS
-677 IIPST
+677 
-682 SVNTLSENNYTLEDI
+682 D
-697 CDLQI
+697 
-702 KGGVLYGIRTKK
+702 VLYFLITRQKGQM
-714 TGKLKNGTTSKVS
+714 NNSS
-727 TSGELFKIEALD
+727 TNTVKIEAE
-739 SLFLSSTVVTSLWSS
+739 LWKTKMPLNNTFNDQRYQDLWKSK
-754 LSPTDGY
+754 DEDHQHGY
-761 APYRFIGTVL
+761 APYRFIGTVP

-781 YGDKSS
+781 YGIK
-787 TGNEAQNKNK
+787 TPNEVKNKNK
-797 VLSFDITT
+797 VLSFDITA
-805 STTWTVT
+805 SPTWTVT
-812 PTNTN
+812 PTDIG
-817 ATFSRELTYDATNGF
+817 AKFSRELTHDATNGF

>member
-1 MLEVFMKRILFPIL
+1 MKRILFPIL

-26 FFQEEYGTITI
+26 FFQEEYGTIKI
-37 DLEGGRA
+37 DLEGGKA

-50 TGLPDL
+50 TGLPNL

-81 PKFFQADFPVGSRLE
+81 PKFFQADFPIGSRLE
-96 ITVKLNGPSS
+96 ITVKLNGPSA
-106 SWSAYNNHTVK
+106 SWSAHNSLTVK
-117 EGNNDIQLL
+117 EGNNNIQLL

-141 TAATNTYEFNIAGK
+141 KAANTYEFNIAGK
-155 KINISSS
+155 TIDISSNTL
-162 EQPVFTRDSRGRLYI
+162 PVFTRDSRGRLYI
-177 AYKESSGWK
+177 AYKQSAWA

-191 SDGTPNNFVSGS
+191 SDGTPNNFASS
-203 PILSTITSASS
+203 SQILSTITSASS

-243 IAGNPTIPAGPIAV
+243 IAGSPTIPAGPIAV

-265 ESPAGTDLKMFTITE
+265 DSPASTDLKMFTITE
-280 GGGSLTLTE
+280 VGSVLTLNQA
-289 SGSTTV
+289 GSPV
-295 STGQIIISV
+295 SVSRGQITISG
-304 TPINVD
+304 TPGTTINVD
-310 FKDILVKKDKI
+310 FKDILVKNDKI

-327 NNLPIPSTSSPYY
+327 NSLPSGTPPAHYY

-359 QKYGFNDTVTAE
+359 QKYGFNDTVTAGD
-371 NDIVTAGETNF
+371 DIVTAGEANF

-443 YEVTGGSTPPPGTG
+443 YKVTGGSTPSPGTG
-457 KVLLWE
+457 KVLLWQ

-479 GGYTSLPT
+479 GGYTGLP
-487 TAFIKGVDSSSLTP
+487 TAFIAGSNTGGNIED
-501 YKQIPTDVFSY
+501 PTDVFCY
-512 DNLGNLYVVW
+512 DQEGNLYVVW
-522 KIEGSPTHKYVVRRY
+522 NNTSNFYCVRRY
-537 LWNGS
+537 EKKSDGS
-542 NASYTYENEANLY
+542 YDTANVKEQALKGSGSTY
-555 FKNGNNTLNIYPD
+555 LNSSNPPI
-568 AIAVNISETNK
+568 AIAVDVSDSTNGY
-579 HLYYT
+579 LYYGYKDGT
-584 YKQNANIFLLRLKW
+584 NTPMRISRWNKTNFETVIENKNVQIDNKFKITAMAANKEGAFVAVKQNYTTPPAGYKINILKYKNDSSSHGYWYFYNSAQNHSSGDNYKDENIFAMKVV
-598 NDNFSAASK
+598 NDILFFLI
-607 DTSFEQKIQN
+607 TRQKGQMN
-617 AGSSKSFCTALAV
+617 NL
-630 NENGIF
+630 
-636 AAVKSILGSDIENP
+636 
-650 DTYGSNIKKYKHQK
+650 
-664 NAGDSDYSDGEVS
+664 
-677 IIPST
+677 ST
-682 SVNTLSENNYTLEDI
+682 NT
-697 CDLQI
+697 
-702 KGGVLYGIRTKK
+702 V
-714 TGKLKNGTTSKVS
+714 
-727 TSGELFKIEALD
+727 KIEAELWRTQYP
-739 SLFLSSTVVTSLWSS
+739 LSGNFNDQRYQDLWKSK
-754 LSPTDGY
+754 DEDHQHGY
-761 APYRFIGTVL
+761 APYRFIGTVP

-787 TGNEAQNKNK
+787 IGNEAQNKNK
-797 VLSFDITT
+797 VLSFGIG
-805 STTWTVT
+805 SWTVT
-812 PTNTN
+812 PTDTN
-817 ATFSRELTYDATNGF
+817 AKFSRELTYGSSGF
-832 KWE
+832 EWK